1 MGKLVVLDKE
11 KDIKGIMV
19 TGENG
24 ELIAVKGFKI
34 PENCIVLFVDK
45 DTWEVQSK

>member
-19 TGENG
+19 TGDEG
-24 ELIAVKGFKI
+24 ELIAEENFDI
-34 PENCIVLFVDK
+34 PKNCVVLFVDR
-45 DTWEVQSK
+45 DTWAAQSK

>member
-19 TGENG
+19 TTENG
-24 ELIAVKGFKI
+24 ELKALMDFEI
-34 PENCIVLFVDK
+34 PKNCVVLFVDK

>member
-24 ELIAVKGFKI
+24 EMIAQEGFEI
-34 PENCIVLFVDK
+34 PSNCVILFVDR
-45 DTWEVQSK
+45 DTWLAQSK